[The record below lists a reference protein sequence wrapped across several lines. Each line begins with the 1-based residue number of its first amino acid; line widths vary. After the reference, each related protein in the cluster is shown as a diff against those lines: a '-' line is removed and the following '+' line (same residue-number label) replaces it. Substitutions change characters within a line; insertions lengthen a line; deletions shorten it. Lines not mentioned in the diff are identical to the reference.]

1 MPSSSRREFLGALAA
16 APALIQGRN
25 VVDSGAAG
33 DGKTMNTAAIQSA
46 IDACA
51 QAGGG
56 TVVFPPGV
64 YLTGSFEIRS
74 GVRLHLAAG
83 AVIRGSTRLEDYP
96 RHTAAFRSYTDNYT
110 ERCLIRAEK
119 AIDIGIDGAG
129 VIDGQGSAFSGP
141 YKVRPYLLRFVECKG
156 VSIGGV
162 RFENSPMWVQHYLA
176 CDDVLLANV
185 TVRSRVNHNNDGID
199 IDSCQNVRIA
209 NCDISSGDDAI
220 CLKSTSARVCRDVVI
235 HGCTASSAC
244 NAIKL
249 GTESNGGFQNINISN
264 CVLYETRLAG
274 IALEMVDGGALDNVV
289 VSGITMREV
298 KGPVF
303 MRLGDRGRPFRDGDP
318 KPKAGS
324 FANVIVQ
331 GVQATGASRIGCSIT
346 GVPGAPVRRVRLQ
359 NVFIQFE
366 GGGTV
371 QDASREVEELAANY
385 PEYQMFKTLPSYG
398 FFCRHAE
405 DLSFDAVRLSYAAAD
420 RRPAFVFDDIAGLR
434 LRDVE
439 AQAAA
444 ELPAAAVLRGV
455 RDAQVH
461 DCRVFGGTAV
471 FHREVLSR

>member
-1 MPSSSRREFLGALAA
+1 VSFSSRREFLGAAAA
-16 APALIQGRN
+16 APVLIQGRN
-25 VVDSGAAG
+25 AVDSGAVG
-33 DGKTMNTAAIQSA
+33 DGKTLNTTAIQNA
-46 IDACA
+46 IDGCA

-56 TVVFPPGV
+56 AVVFPPGV
-64 YLTGSFEIRS
+64 YLTGSIEIRS

-83 AVIRGSTRLEDYP
+83 AVIRGSTSLEDYP

-110 ERCLIRAEK
+110 DRCLIRAEK
-119 AIDIGIDGAG
+119 ASDIGIDGQG
-129 VIDGQGSAFSGP
+129 IIDGQGSAFSGP

-156 VSIGGV
+156 VSVQGV

-176 CDDVLLANV
+176 CDDVLVSGV

-220 CLKSTSARVCRDVVI
+220 CLKSTSDRVCRDVVI
-235 HGCTASSAC
+235 EGCTASSAC

-264 CVLYETRLAG
+264 CALYDTRLAG
-274 IALEMVDGGALDNVV
+274 IALEMVDGGVLDNVA
-289 VSGITMREV
+289 VSGITMRDV

-303 MRLGDRGRPFRDGDP
+303 MRLGDRGRPFRKGGP

-324 FANVIVQ
+324 FGNVILQ
-331 GVQATGASRIGCSIT
+331 GVQATGASRTGCSIT
-346 GVPGAPVRRVRLQ
+346 GVPGAPVRRVSLH
-359 NVFIQFE
+359 NVSIQFE
-366 GGGTV
+366 GGGTAE
-371 QDASREVEELAANY
+371 DAAREIEELPANY

-398 FFCRHAE
+398 FFCRHVE
-405 DLSFDAVRLSYAAAD
+405 DLSFSGVRLSYAAPE
-420 RRPAFVFDDIAGLR
+420 RRPALVFDDIAGLR

-455 RDAQVH
+455 RGALIR
-461 DCRVFGGTAV
+461 DCRVSGGAAF
-471 FHREVLSR
+471 FHREAAPR